1 MSVFLVLFILI
12 MLFSIIFF
20 FFKYK
25 QKNAI
30 LSGILSFVLLL
41 SFGAGIILY
50 GFRDDVLFARS
61 STSASEEG
69 FSQEQRKMLNE
80 QRIIKIKD
88 SVLIDAPVIPQFP
101 ELPRGCE
108 VTSLSML
115 LHTAGVEV
123 DKMVLAEQ
131 VKKDPADRET
141 KDGKIHFG
149 NPHKGFVGNMYTYE
163 EPGYGV
169 YNEPIYEL
177 AEQYLPEK
185 MINLTGQTFE
195 ELKIHLSDG
204 RPIWVIINTQYRKLE
219 DSYFKTWH
227 TSDGPI
233 RITMKEH
240 SVIITGYD
248 DEYIYFND
256 PLTGQKNRKEPMK
269 DFEASWVQMG
279 SQAITYKLE

>member
-1 MSVFLVLFILI
+1 MLVFLVLFILI
-12 MLFSIIFF
+12 MLFCIVFF

-25 QKNAI
+25 QKNTI
-30 LSGILSFVLLL
+30 VSGILSFILLL

-61 STSASEEG
+61 STTASEEG
-69 FSQEQRKMLNE
+69 FSQEQRKLLKE

-88 SVLIDAPVIPQFP
+88 AVLIDAPVIPQFP

-115 LHTAGVEV
+115 LHTAGIEV

-131 VKKDPADRET
+131 VKKDPANRVI
-141 KDGKIHFG
+141 KDGNIYFG

-163 EPGYGV
+163 KPGYGV

-177 AEQYLPEK
+177 AEQYLPGK
-185 MINLTGQTFE
+185 TINLTGQTFE

-219 DSYFKTWH
+219 DSYFQTWH
-227 TSDGPI
+227 TNDGPI

-240 SVIITGYD
+240 SVMITGYD